1 MEMFIPGFAA
11 LLIVSLIVFLVL
23 PRMGAPLL
31 AVLALVMLYFG
42 VKNHMTQ
49 FGSEYRFS
57 TWQELLKDYAA
68 FFLVGFL
75 ILAVLGYIA
84 FLFGMGGGA
93 SLPASNVPAITGV
106 LNATKSSGNTG
117 ILGAATNG
125 INNAMSS
132 ITGTAPNRSN
142 TLANLGKMVAT
153 PMNSLGLGNG
163 RNNKGILG

>member
-11 LLIVSLIVFLVL
+11 LLIVALIVFLVL

-42 VKNHMTQ
+42 IKNHMSQ

-84 FLFGMGGGA
+84 FLFGMGGGS
-93 SLPASNVPAITGV
+93 SLPASNLPAVTNV
-106 LNATKSSGNTG
+106 LNATKSSNTG

-125 INNAMSS
+125 INNALTTV
-132 ITGTAPNRSN
+132 TGNRSN
-142 TLANLGKMVAT
+142 TLANLGKVVQT
-153 PMNSLGLGNG
+153 PLNALGLNTG
-163 RNNKGILG
+163 RNNRGLLG